1 MKNLL
6 HPKKLVALLFLAF
19 NTSFFAQTNVFDDI
33 ISSSANHTYLTA
45 ALVQENLDAALQ
57 DPNANLTVFAPDDNA
72 FLNLANALNTDIN
85 GLLALPNL
93 SDILLYHVLG
103 SNAPS
108 SALTNGQ
115 IVTPLNP
122 ANTIKLTVTTTAM
135 VYANQ
140 AMVNAADLTASNG
153 VVHSTNAVLLPNET
167 VVDVAID
174 NGFNNLATAV
184 IKAELLPVLTD
195 PLVTFTVFAPTDQ
208 AFLDLATELG
218 TDINGVLASPDLAD
232 ILTYH
237 VIGSDVPSSA
247 VSNGLISQPVSTT
260 NTLKFTANST
270 DVHINQAKITGFD
283 VIADNGRVHIID
295 AVVLPSETV
304 VDIALDNGFNNLAAA
319 VVKAEL
325 LPVLT
330 NPFGTFTVFAPTD
343 QAFVDLA
350 NALGTDINGILAR
363 PDLADIL
370 TYHVIGSDIASSTVS
385 NGLIKQPVSSTNT
398 LKFTVNGD
406 VFVNQAKIT
415 SFDVIADNGRV
426 HIIDAVVLPS
436 QTVVDVA
443 INNGFT
449 SLVAAVIEAKL
460 TPALSNPTQQ
470 FTVFAPTN
478 QAFDDLAV
486 ALGTDINGVLANP
499 LLADILLAKLSKS
512 LSYEPV
518 VLLVI
523 I

>member
-6 HPKKLVALLFLAF
+6 HPKKLVALLFLAI

-72 FLNLANALNTDIN
+72 FLDLANALNTDIN

-195 PLVTFTVFAPTDQ
+195 PL
-208 AFLDLATELG
+208 
-218 TDINGVLASPDLAD
+218 
-232 ILTYH
+232 
-237 VIGSDVPSSA
+237 
-247 VSNGLISQPVSTT
+247 
-260 NTLKFTANST
+260 
-270 DVHINQAKITGFD
+270 
-283 VIADNGRVHIID
+283 
-295 AVVLPSETV
+295 
-304 VDIALDNGFNNLAAA
+304 
-319 VVKAEL
+319 
-325 LPVLT
+325 
-330 NPFGTFTVFAPTD
+330 GTFTVFAPTD

-350 NALGTDINGILAR
+350 TALNTDVNGLLAL
-363 PDLADIL
+363 PNLADIL
-370 TYHVIGSDIASSTVS
+370 TYHVIGSDVASSTVS

-415 SFDVIADNGRV
+415 SFDVVADNGRV

-478 QAFDDLAV
+478 QAFDDLAL

-499 LLADILLAKLSKS
+499 LLADILLYHAVSGAVYSTDLTSGPVPTLQGDNISVDLSMGVMINNS
-512 LSYEPV
+512 NVVTADVPADNGVVHIIDE
-518 VLLVI
+518 VLLPSVLSVSDEETINVALYPNPTSEFVTVNHNMNDLNTIKVLSANGSLVDNYSIFSKNVTISLDQYNSGLYYFVFEANNKRVVKTLNI
-523 I
+523 IK